1 MPERRYSEDEV
12 VALARRAYR
21 QGQATFPVV
30 AARSALLVID
40 MQDEFVRP
48 GWTPY
53 WVPDA
58 TRMVSRLMSF
68 IARCRQL
75 RLPVVFTAFAGT
87 HHGLDRPRSGAYMP
101 NRYGVDEGDSVWFR
115 EGRIWHELTVDPADV
130 VIFKP
135 SYGAFYDT
143 SLGTVLQNLG
153 RDTII
158 ITGTLTNFCCGTTA
172 RQGYER
178 GFQVVVAS
186 DLTATDDP
194 DFQDAELCVL
204 RKGFARVLSAH
215 DILAAL
221 TGTVSSSPNPVTP
234 CGFRGSLL

>member
-1 MPERRYSEDEV
+1 LVQAFGWSDVMDLGDIATARATEGYLPLWSSLWKQLGTLAFNIKV
-12 VALARRAYR
+12 VR
-21 QGQATFPVV
+21 
-30 AARSALLVID
+30 
-40 MQDEFVRP
+40 
-48 GWTPY
+48 
-53 WVPDA
+53 VPDA
-58 TRMVSRLMSF
+58 TRMVPRLMSF

-75 RLPVVFTAFAGT
+75 GLPVVFTAFAGT

-101 NRYGVDEGDSVWFR
+101 NRYSVDEGDSVWFR

-158 ITGTLTNFCCGTTA
+158 ITGTLTNFSCGTTA

-194 DFQDAELCVL
+194 DFQNAECVCC
-204 RKGFARVLSAH
+204 ARASRA
-215 DILAAL
+215 
-221 TGTVSSSPNPVTP
+221 
-234 CGFRGSLL
+234 C

>member
-12 VALARRAYR
+12 VALARRAYW

-58 TRMVSRLMSF
+58 TRMVPRLTSF
-68 IARCRQL
+68 IARCREL
-75 RLPVVFTAFAGT
+75 GLPVIFTAFAAT

-101 NRYGVDEGDSVWFR
+101 NRYSIDEGDAAWFR
-115 EGRIWHELTVDPADV
+115 EGRIWHELAVEPGDV

-143 SLGTVLQNLG
+143 PLATVLQNLG

-194 DFQDAELCVL
+194 DLQDAELCVL
-204 RKGFARVLSAH
+204 RKGFARVSSAY
-215 DILAAL
+215 DILAAF
-221 TGTVSSSPNPVTP
+221 TGTVSEPERN
-234 CGFRGSLL
+234 LKA

>member
-40 MQDEFVRP
+40 MQNEFVRP

-58 TRMVSRLMSF
+58 TRMVPRLMSF

-75 RLPVVFTAFAGT
+75 GLPVVFTAFAGT
-87 HHGLDRPRSGAYMP
+87 HHGLDRPWSGAYMP
-101 NRYGVDEGDSVWFR
+101 NRYSVEEGDSAWFR
-115 EGRIWHELTVDPADV
+115 EGRIWHELAVEPSDV

-143 SLGTVLQNLG
+143 PLATVLQNVG

-194 DFQDAELCVL
+194 DLQDAELCVL
-204 RKGFARVLSAH
+204 RKGFARVSSAP
-215 DILAAL
+215 DILAAF
-221 TGTVSSSPNPVTP
+221 TGTMSEPE
-234 CGFRGSLL
+234 RDLKA